1 MDMTNFQAFC
11 RGFWSAWDFSRPASE
26 RLEFRSQEE
35 MRIDYERL
43 REELGLN
50 KSVWESVGEHLY
62 KAMGQ
67 DIDSHERKLQPK

>member
-1 MDMTNFQAFC
+1 MTNFQAFC
-11 RGFWSAWDFSRPASE
+11 RGFWSAWDFSRPFSE
-26 RLEFRSQEE
+26 RPMFRSPQTIRSDHEK
-35 MRIDYERL
+35 L

-67 DIDSHERKLQPK
+67 DIEHYERRQQPK

>member
-1 MDMTNFQAFC
+1 MTKFEVFC
-11 RGFWSAWDFSRPASE
+11 RGFWSAWDFTRPFSEPAGIYSREE
-26 RLEFRSQEE
+26 RLAN
-35 MRIDYERL
+35 YKRL

-67 DIDSHERKLQPK
+67 DIDNYERQQPK